1 MSFQP
6 LISHRYP
13 NETLIYHGYLGC
25 SPLYPSVAISIRTL
39 ATYRQYH
46 QTCPQFSIQAQCKAL
61 CHLHNVG
68 LLMCHNLYAYD
79 VYLEILHHVDRRL
92 NEVRKCNTPNWRI
105 LNACPCCSY
114 KLDEEAPQVIDRLFS
129 INGNNSLKRWASLTY
144 GLTPRVDPRQARS
157 DYWVDRVTVDKFKD
171 TVRRSEDDWEDQV
184 AKPVEPELTF
194 NCTERWRNA
203 GPEQRK
209 KMFAVFDE
217 SGIFVA
223 TCWHRFVLLM
233 CDMVRSG
240 ELAKYPLALMSQL
253 LSVFGANA
261 SCAYDI
267 GCAFS
272 KTLGNSSL
280 GPLAQSLN
288 LRMMVGAFHG
298 HAHNRRC
305 QLDWHPMYIEGTG
318 LTEGEGCEHVFS
330 SSNELAQGTRHTSR
344 FH

>member
-1 MSFQP
+1 MFGRQQMSFQP

-13 NETLIYHGYLGC
+13 NETLVYHGYLGC
-25 SPLYPSVAISIRTL
+25 SPLYPLVAISIRTL

-46 QTCPQFSIQAQCKAL
+46 RTCPRFSIQAQCKAL
-61 CHLHNVG
+61 CHLHNMPCRPY
-68 LLMCHNLYAYD
+68 LNSQFSDAYD
-79 VYLEILHHVDRRL
+79 VYLEILHRVDCRL
-92 NEVRKCNTPNWRI
+92 NEVLKRNTPNWQI

-114 KLDEEAPQVIDRLFS
+114 KLDEEAPQVMDRLFS

-157 DYWVDRVTVDKFKD
+157 DYWFKD

-203 GPEQRK
+203 GPKQRK

-223 TCWHRFVLLM
+223 TCRHQFVLLM

-261 SCAYDI
+261 GCAYDI

-280 GPLAQSLN
+280 GPLAPS
-288 LRMMVGAFHG
+288 GKYG
-298 HAHNRRC
+298 KS
-305 QLDWHPMYIEGTG
+305 I
-318 LTEGEGCEHVFS
+318 
-330 SSNELAQGTRHTSR
+330 
-344 FH
+344 